1 VGALGTTMPG
11 TPVAHVA
18 TGTIPAA
25 VTISSVF
32 VVVFPILWFSGRF
45 SPIQKGKPMNHEGQ
59 IYHSH
64 GRALGDV
71 LASTML
77 YLRWSQENEQPLKMS
92 TWYFKGRKKEYSYK
106 LHEILEL
113 FTPEQTAKLIIT
125 DEKPTMR
132 HSSDEGIDQIF
143 QRIKYKWHPSN
154 VASKIIAYQFDG
166 KHHKAKNF
174 PNQEAEQDVLNYI
187 NQLGYQTI
195 KLGKEK
201 SLNECAKILSY
212 SFSFVGVPSGMSVL
226 SAAVGIPYIV
236 ITHKLGQEWLK
247 RVKYGP
253 FIVCQDGNEY
263 KQIIKDYHE
272 KGLKYFQQKCIN
284 QDNWTEWLKTL

>member
-1 VGALGTTMPG
+1 MKVKLVRLRGGAWNNYASYARCACRYRNNPGFRYNDVGFRCCFSSSFVIKRKARKWNLKGFVGALGTTMPG

-143 QRIKYKWHPSN
+143 QRIKHKWHPSN
-154 VASKIIAYQFDG
+154 VTSKIIAYQFDG
-166 KHHKAKNF
+166 KNH
-174 PNQEAEQDVLNYI
+174 
-187 NQLGYQTI
+187 
-195 KLGKEK
+195 KEK
-201 SLNECAKILSY
+201 NS
-212 SFSFVGVPSGMSVL
+212 
-226 SAAVGIPYIV
+226 
-236 ITHKLGQEWLK
+236 
-247 RVKYGP
+247 RR
-253 FIVCQDGNEY
+253 
-263 KQIIKDYHE
+263 KQ
-272 KGLKYFQQKCIN
+272 F
-284 QDNWTEWLKTL
+284 